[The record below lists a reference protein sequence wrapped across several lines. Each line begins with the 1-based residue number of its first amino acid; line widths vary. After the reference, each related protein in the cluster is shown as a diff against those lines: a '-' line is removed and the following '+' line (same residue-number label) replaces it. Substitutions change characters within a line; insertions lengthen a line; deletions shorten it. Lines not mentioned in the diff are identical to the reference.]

1 MNLHR
6 LRGVSGYHT
15 GMADLHA
22 EPQIR
27 QPRADETVC
36 GPAASPENPLT
47 KTYHTSDQ
55 QTTIVNYEKYIKSI
69 HTGKQVSHHG
79 GGTWL
84 YRQQGRRHHGRFPG
98 HTAGSIFGIIRRI

>member
-1 MNLHR
+1 
-6 LRGVSGYHT
+6 
-15 GMADLHA
+15 MADLYA

-27 QPRADETVC
+27 QPRADEAVR

-69 HTGKQVSHHG
+69 HTGK
-79 GGTWL
+79 
-84 YRQQGRRHHGRFPG
+84 
-98 HTAGSIFGIIRRI
+98 